1 MLLLTHFG
9 TFYSLLPP
17 EYFFIILVPSVKA
30 CCSSFNINVPLV
42 GDFWSGQHCC
52 FEIFWQLRCELTIP
66 SWSLQRFRKFQSH
79 TPIMDSFMKYACS
92 CPPGS
97 HRVQVSSSQNH
108 IPMQS
113 IFSGISAF
121 FLYLQMWECQVLIYH
136 GPQEPLSYLPLVL
149 ASTFRCPCS
158 NLS

>member
-1 MLLLTHFG
+1 
-9 TFYSLLPP
+9 
-17 EYFFIILVPSVKA
+17 
-30 CCSSFNINVPLV
+30 
-42 GDFWSGQHCC
+42 
-52 FEIFWQLRCELTIP
+52 
-66 SWSLQRFRKFQSH
+66 
-79 TPIMDSFMKYACS
+79 MKYACS

-149 ASTFRCPCS
+149 ASTVHIQMSMQQPLLVLASTGFIHRVS
-158 NLS
+158 